1 MTRLR
6 ADVFERRPG
15 SPPAVDFRV
24 GMACASDPPD
34 EERPEP
40 TCPRCGHEI
49 DPTTCHC
56 GDAIDGR
63 AHDNHYPVPMGC
75 RCHEMPID
83 LGGEG

>member
-1 MTRLR
+1 MSYDAALHAAQI
-6 ADVFERRPG
+6 ADG
-15 SPPAVDFRV
+15 IAT
-24 GMACASDPPD
+24 SDRPD

-49 DPTTCHC
+49 DPTTCCC

-75 RCHEMPID
+75 RCHEMPLD